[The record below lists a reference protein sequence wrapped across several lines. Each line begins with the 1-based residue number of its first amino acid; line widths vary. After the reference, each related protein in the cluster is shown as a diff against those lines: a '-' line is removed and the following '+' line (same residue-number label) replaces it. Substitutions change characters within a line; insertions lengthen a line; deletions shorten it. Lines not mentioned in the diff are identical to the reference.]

1 MMVARKIEK
10 LYPLLNVLR
19 LMKTVKPLGAR
30 QAVTF
35 YTAPVRWL
43 ASLGRM
49 SYYDVLPPLLVV
61 SSRYG
66 LFCTHARNI
75 NPLFQEV
82 YEVEHILPSLMDKD
96 TVFVDV
102 GAYMGLYTVYACRR
116 ARRVLAVEPNPMA
129 LAYLKANVALNNCHN
144 TIVVPKAASDKM
156 GVVKLRI
163 PRPARRGLI
172 PTTASIVWSF
182 EETLEIDVETDT
194 LDNIVDEAGLD
205 TVDFVKIDIEGAEGL
220 VVKGA
225 ERTLRKSR
233 TILIEIWP
241 ENTWIISYLQALG
254 YKLAKVVDHQ
264 HYKNYLFLKSG
275 QMT

>member
-1 MMVARKIEK
+1 MMIARKMGK

-30 QAVTF
+30 QALMF
-35 YTAPVRWL
+35 YTAPMRWL
-43 ASLGRM
+43 ANLGRV

-75 NPLFQEV
+75 NLLFQEV
-82 YEVEHILPSLMDKD
+82 YEVDRILPSLIDKD

-144 TIVVPKAASDKM
+144 TIVVPKAASDKR

-163 PRPARRGLI
+163 PRPARRGHI

-182 EETLEIDVETDT
+182 EGALEIDVEADT
-194 LDNIVDEAGLD
+194 LDNIVDDVGLD
-205 TVDFVKIDIEGAEGL
+205 SVDFIKIDVEGAEGL

-225 ERTLRKSR
+225 ERTLRKAR
-233 TILIEIWP
+233 AILIEIWP
-241 ENTWIISYLQALG
+241 ENA
-254 YKLAKVVDHQ
+254 
-264 HYKNYLFLKSG
+264 
-275 QMT
+275 